1 MPLLKKM
8 KATDVTLQ
16 MSSRKTGTLWDRET
30 WRSRSFDLL
39 IIQIGF
45 FFTYINSKRDE
56 KCKVEAVSTEKEK

>member
-45 FFTYINSKRDE
+45 FLHSKRDE